1 MDLMFQRSRVL
12 LLGFTVELSVIS
24 GSCEDHVWH
33 PRPLYSLYSLY
44 IDVNNIFWALI
55 NLQRAETNKQPRE
68 L

>member
-1 MDLMFQRSRVL
+1 ML

-24 GSCEDHVWH
+24 GSCENRVW
-33 PRPLYSLYSLY
+33 RPTLYSLYSLY

-55 NLQRAETNKQPRE
+55 NLQCTETNKQLRE